1 MFSEEQ
7 AKDYYSNYKI
17 PTSTL
22 FKSGNFESQPA
33 VKLVNNPIK
42 LVYAGRLYCNRW
54 KTLAAIGNALKT
66 INANGTKI
74 TLDIYTQEDVTSK
87 QLKALSPNN
96 YLRLNK
102 AVTSSELQ
110 EIYRNAD
117 IALHVESFDKKYRY
131 ATRVSFSTK
140 IIDLMASTCAIMAI
154 CWDKHAGFQYLK
166 KHDAAFCVSNYDEIK
181 ITLQKIVENSD
192 LITEFSRKAWSCGTE
207 NHTAKI
213 IHKDIYTVFEK
224 TIFQNKT

>member
-1 MFSEEQ
+1 MVS
-7 AKDYYSNYKI
+7 I
-17 PTSTL
+17 
-22 FKSGNFESQPA
+22 
-33 VKLVNNPIK
+33 
-42 LVYAGRLYCNRW
+42 
-54 KTLAAIGNALKT
+54 
-66 INANGTKI
+66 
-74 TLDIYTQEDVTSK
+74 
-87 QLKALSPNN
+87 QLQALSPNN

-192 LITEFSRKAWSCGTE
+192 LITEFSRTAWSCGTE
-207 NHTAKI
+207 NHTSKI
-213 IHKDIYTVFEK
+213 IHKDIYTVFK
-224 TIFQNKT
+224 KIIFQNKT